1 MVTASTQREN
11 SSFYVAE
18 RTKGATK
25 CATLK
30 TASAKR
36 AKLLL
41 SLLIMHIHDA
51 PSVDGKIRREIFA
64 HFSHTFS
71 NSTTAHEYDPF

>member
-18 RTKGATK
+18 GTRRATK

-30 TASAKR
+30 NARAKRAKR

-41 SLLIMHIHDA
+41 SLLIMHIYDA
-51 PSVDGKIRREIFA
+51 LSVDGKIRREIFA

-71 NSTTAHEYDPF
+71 NRFVD